1 MIILCEVSL
10 SFLLSMNARNLSLAR
25 LPSGLATGGSIEV
38 ESETSIGDSPARR
51 FEPEMIGRFFI
62 VNFFKESGFYLTNLL
77 TSGARVIKVFHQPVL
92 MNRSGSSISS
102 DNPRVVAGFF

>member
-1 MIILCEVSL
+1 
-10 SFLLSMNARNLSLAR
+10 MNARNLSLAR